1 MSTMRENLKNARKA
15 AGMTQQQ
22 MADKLQVG
30 LRQYQ
35 RIEKGQSIGTIELWD
50 KLEDLFNIHQR
61 VLRKIED
68 NKE

>member
-1 MSTMRENLKNARKA
+1 MREKLKEARRA

-22 MADKLQVG
+22 MSDKLNIG

-35 RIEKGQSIGTIELWD
+35 RIEKGESIGTIELWD
-50 KLEDLFNIHQR
+50 QLEDLFNIHQR
-61 VLRKIED
+61 VLREVE

>member
-1 MSTMRENLKNARKA
+1 MRQRLKEARRA

-22 MADKLQVG
+22 MSDKLNIG

-35 RIEKGQSIGTIELWD
+35 RIEKGESIGTIELWD
-50 KLEDLFNIHQR
+50 QLEDLFNIHQR
-61 VLRKIED
+61 VLREVE

>member
-1 MSTMRENLKNARKA
+1 MRQRLKEARRA

-22 MADKLQVG
+22 MSDKLNIG

-35 RIEKGQSIGTIELWD
+35 RIEKGEAIGTIELWD
-50 KLEDLFNIHQR
+50 QLEDLFNIHQR
-61 VLRKIED
+61 VLREVE

>member
-1 MSTMRENLKNARKA
+1 MREKLKEARRA

-22 MADKLQVG
+22 MSDKLNIG

-35 RIEKGQSIGTIELWD
+35 RIEKGEAIGTIELWD
-50 KLEDLFNIHQR
+50 QLEDLFNIHQR
-61 VLRKIED
+61 VLREVE